1 MTTSMLDAAR
11 DLQPIVDAN
20 ARAAGERA
28 ALPRE
33 TVDAFVA
40 ANLQGVSVPRAVGGA
55 ELSLVDSID
64 VFAAIA
70 WADGSAGWSLMAS
83 ASAASFFGAWGGD
96 ALVEKMFAERV
107 PLCAG
112 QFAPNGTAVR
122 DGDEWVVNGDY
133 QFGSNIDAAEWVGAG
148 VMTQPPDGSGDQPD
162 MLFTIFPAELV
173 ERRGNWDVLG
183 LRATAS
189 EDYAVR
195 DVRVPDSATFRF
207 FAPVRHRGGPVY
219 ELGVLGLTAA
229 GHAGFALGVV
239 RRALDELVCVAKTK
253 HRMGAATPLRDSERF
268 LHALGTLECRARA
281 NETLVRTEFDAA
293 QRRMEECAGPD
304 PAMVNRLRAVTV
316 HVTHDGADIV
326 RECYLLAGT
335 TALRR
340 GPLERCFRDIH
351 AGTQHF
357 FASPAGP
364 IELGRDLI
372 GRDLIGRDA

>member
-1 MTTSMLDAAR
+1 MTSMLDAAC
-11 DLQPIVDAN
+11 DLRATIDAN
-20 ARAAGERA
+20 ARAAGDSTT
-28 ALPRE
+28 LPLA
-33 TVDAFVA
+33 TVDAMVA
-40 ANLQGVSVPRAVGGA
+40 ANLQGALAPREVGGA
-55 ELSLVDSID
+55 ELPLAEAVD
-64 VFAAIA
+64 VFAELA

-83 ASAASFFGAWGGD
+83 ASAACFFGAWGGD
-96 ALVEKMFAERV
+96 SLVEKMFAEHV

-122 DGDEWVVNGDY
+122 SGDEWLINGDY

-148 VMTQPPDGSGDQPD
+148 VMTEPPDGSDEQPD
-162 MLFTIFPAELV
+162 MLFAIFPATEV

-195 DVRVPDSATFRF
+195 DVRVPDAATFRF

-219 ELGVLGLTAA
+219 ELGVLGLTTV

-239 RRALDELVCVAKTK
+239 RRAVEELVDVARTK
-253 HRMGAATPLRDSERF
+253 HRMGASTPLRDSERF

-281 NETLVRTEFDAA
+281 NETLVRSEFEAA
-293 QRRMEECAGPD
+293 QRHVEETCAPD
-304 PAMVNRLRAVTV
+304 PALVNRLRAVTV
-316 HVTHDGADIV
+316 HITQDGADIV
-326 RECYLLAGT
+326 RQCYLLAGT

-351 AGTQHF
+351 AGSQHF

-364 IELGRDLI
+364 IELGRDLVD
-372 GRDLIGRDA
+372 GSPNH